1 MKNAN
6 PRYTSRRLRR
16 GGGER
21 KSTKK
26 YFTMK
31 RRMKE
36 EWSPHCR
43 EYGTNELI
51 AAGHTP
57 IYKDEPPILKGGLWI
72 NIDKRAFRRCKR
84 SGKICRN
91 YYSHKFQ

>member
-26 YFTMK
+26 YLAM
-31 RRMKE
+31 RRKMAS
-36 EWSPHCR
+36 EWSPHR
-43 EYGTNELI
+43 PDLSTNELI

-57 IYKDEPPILKGGLWI
+57 IYKDEPPILRGGLWI
-72 NIDKRAFRRCKR
+72 NIDKRAFRRRKR
-84 SGKICRN
+84 SGKICSD
-91 YYSHKFQ
+91 YYSHML